1 MKDKSKL
8 IAIVLVVVTLVVVI
22 VTNLFKDNENISLDT
37 DIYIVSNYSN
47 FYTVNSCLY
56 RTISYIS
63 TKDKNNL
70 FLLLSEDYKKEN
82 NITEDN
88 VLSLFSNVESDST
101 FVSNKM
107 YYQKLN
113 NDITKYFVKGYIEKN
128 QIFDDDIISAQ
139 NQEEVYFIVYIDS
152 LNKIFSIEPYDG
164 KLFIEGVKNEK

>member
-8 IAIVLVVVTLVVVI
+8 IAIVLVVITLVVVI
-22 VTNLFKDNENISLDT
+22 ITNLFKENESISLDT
-37 DIYIVSNYSN
+37 DIYVVSNYSN

-56 RTISYIS
+56 RAISYIS

-82 NITEDN
+82 NITEDD

-128 QIFDDDIISAQ
+128 QIFDDDIISEQ
-139 NQEEVYFIVYIDS
+139 NREEVYFIVYIDS

-164 KLFIEGVKNEK
+164 NLFIEGVKNEK